1 MKKIIISLDLKRL
14 VGAGMVILGAI
25 GFSSKAVIVK
35 LMYRYGVDTIS
46 TLALRMLFS
55 VPFFCLVILYQYK
68 KVPIHT
74 LRPKDKILIPIMGI
88 IGYYGSSLLDFL
100 GLQYISASLE
110 RLILFIYP
118 TIVILL
124 MAILFKQKIT
134 KNQVIALIMT
144 YLGISLALLTDFSTN
159 STNFFSGIALIF
171 SSAVTYSIYLI
182 GSGRI
187 IPRVGSLLY
196 TSYVMLIAALCVFI
210 HYFFTKSSSLWDF
223 PQEVY
228 QLNIWMAMIATVA
241 PAFLTAEGIRL
252 IGSDNMAIV
261 GTIGPISTIVLANI
275 FLDEPIVLWQVI
287 GTLFV
292 LAGILL
298 IGVKKKEKAIVTV
311 ENQEDL
317 V

>member
-1 MKKIIISLDLKRL
+1 MRKSISLDLKRL
-14 VGAGMVILGAI
+14 MGVGMVMLGAI

-46 TLALRMLFS
+46 TLMLRMVFS
-55 VPFFCLVILYQYK
+55 IPFFFLVILYKYK
-68 KVPIHT
+68 KAPFHA
-74 LRPKDKILIPIMGI
+74 LSKKDKLLIPIMGI
-88 IGYYGSSLLDFL
+88 VGYYGSSLLDFL
-100 GLQYISASLE
+100 GLQYISAGLE

-124 MAILFKQKIT
+124 MAVLFKQKIT
-134 KNQVIALIMT
+134 KNQIIALVMT
-144 YLGISLALLTDFSTN
+144 YLGISLALLTDFSLN
-159 STNFFSGIALIF
+159 SANFFLGVSLIF
-171 SSAVTYSIYLI
+171 SSALTYSVYLI

-196 TSYVMLIAALCVFI
+196 TSYVMLVATACIFM
-210 HYFFTKSSSLWDF
+210 HYLFVKGSGLWDF
-223 PQEVY
+223 PKEVY

-261 GTIGPISTIVLANI
+261 GTIGPVSTIVLANI
-275 FLDEPIVLWQVI
+275 FLDEPIAFWQVI

-298 IGVKKKEKAIVTV
+298 IGIKKKDKAIATV